1 MVVAPTAGV
10 VVVLEEPAA
19 VVDVVVEFPVGALG
33 AGVVLVDVVVDVVVD
48 VDLGG
53 VVVDVVEDD
62 VVVDAGA
69 GGGDGE
75 GDGVKMSCTLVPVPP
90 LPKTAESGCPEISS
104 MAVTN
109 RRAITKTMAA
119 VPANV
124 FQLNVGSTPGRPA
137 RDGPPGCIGTVVA
150 SIRSV
155 AGAAEPADPGDRA
168 EAEAAAEVSTRSPV
182 SPSGPAG
189 AGAEETSSDD
199 STSPLTTV
207 EPNLRNRVDESGART
222 TTCLTAS

>member
-109 RRAITKTMAA
+109 RRAITKTMPA

-137 RDGPPGCIGTVVA
+137 RDGPPSCIGTVVA

-155 AGAAEPADPGDRA
+155 AGTAEPADPGVRA
-168 EAEAAAEVSTRSPV
+168 EAEAAAEVSTRSV